1 MLGARVSTLLWNT
14 EKVLNVGPSVKLL
27 EFETGEF
34 VKHRS
39 KNKSISVVVPTLGNR
54 IEYLTEALI
63 TIDSQTL
70 RPHEILI
77 VNNGELSAK
86 ELMNQLNPNS
96 LLKIVDTIY
105 RAGASQA
112 RNLGASLAEGK
123 YIAFLDDD
131 DLWDSNYLEAMY
143 KEIQTSNAKCVI
155 SKIAK
160 LSDGSITNLFDAAN
174 FLTQR
179 FFLLMN
185 PGVTGSNIVIDK
197 DYFLSLGGYDC
208 ELPTGEDG
216 DLILKI
222 LDKDGDIAISRATQA
237 VMRMHTGE
245 RLTSHKSLAKGYK
258 ALYLKYKPRLGA
270 RDTIYLIWRYKREEY
285 RSDKNT
291 ARFLSM
297 VFWSFLIILLRRTP
311 KSIFKMDNK

>member
-1 MLGARVSTLLWNT
+1 MV
-14 EKVLNVGPSVKLL
+14 KVLNVGPAVKLI

-34 VKHRS
+34 VKH
-39 KNKSISVVVPTLGNR
+39 KSRNNQTISVVVPTLGNR

-63 TIDSQTL
+63 TIESQTL
-70 RPHEILI
+70 TPREILI
-77 VNNGELSAK
+77 INNGKFSAK
-86 ELMNQLNPNS
+86 ELMSQLSPKS
-96 LLKIVDTIY
+96 PIKIVDTIY

-131 DLWDSNYLEAMY
+131 DLWDSNYLEAMN
-143 KEIQTSNAKCVI
+143 KEIETSNAKCII
-155 SKIAK
+155 SKIGK
-160 LSDGSITNLFDAAN
+160 LSDGSITNLFDATN

-185 PGVTGSNIVIDK
+185 PGVTGSNIIIDK

-222 LDKDGDIAISRATQA
+222 LDNDGDIAVSRATQA

-245 RLTSHKSLAKGYK
+245 RLTSHKSLAKGYR
-258 ALYLKYKPRLGA
+258 ALYLKYKSRLGA

-285 RSDKNT
+285 RSEKNT
-291 ARFLSM
+291 ARFLSII
-297 VFWSFLIILLRRTP
+297 FWSILIILLRRTP
-311 KSIFKMDNK
+311 KSIFKMDNN